1 MRAVLAIRE
10 FHGAAT
16 RREDRLAIVPDAAA
30 EPVAARILPDV
41 LSEAHQM
48 PLMRSIFRRLGGR
61 LLSSER
67 CIILHTVRVFR
78 DPATKMPHARRI
90 VSVAWCGCSGM
101 IAAIGGVG
109 LVDQAAAAGSPTI
122 SSSRKGASVSSVME
136 LARRTAN
143 SSFHSSGMAPMSRT
157 MASSFC
163 KMPTTSVLR
172 LISLFGR
179 SRGGAESSRGE
190 NQRRRPCPCGREG
203 FIISLVLGWV

>member
-1 MRAVLAIRE
+1 
-10 FHGAAT
+10 
-16 RREDRLAIVPDAAA
+16 
-30 EPVAARILPDV
+30 
-41 LSEAHQM
+41 
-48 PLMRSIFRRLGGR
+48 
-61 LLSSER
+61 
-67 CIILHTVRVFR
+67 
-78 DPATKMPHARRI
+78 
-90 VSVAWCGCSGM
+90 M

-179 SRGGAESSRGE
+179 SHGGAESSRGE

-203 FIISLVLGWV
+203 SSSHWSSVGSSLANRLSRKIADARQKPLARRAAPWQAASRAACFRQATMNPTILHALEWQLHLVYPIIILALHKFGKTRYRNSIDPRVSNANS